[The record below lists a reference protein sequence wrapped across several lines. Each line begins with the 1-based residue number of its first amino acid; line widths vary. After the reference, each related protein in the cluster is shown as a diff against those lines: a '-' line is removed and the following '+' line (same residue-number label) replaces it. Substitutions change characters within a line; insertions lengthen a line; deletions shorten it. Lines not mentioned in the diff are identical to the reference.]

1 MPLTFD
7 LQPGDDRL
15 FTDESLEQIERI
27 EQGLLTLER
36 GIDGGVVNEVFRAAH
51 TLKGSA
57 ATIGHRRMAE
67 LTHAMEDLFGAFR
80 SGTLHEVKPF
90 ADVLLSTIDVLRSLV
105 AEVQEGEILTDAPEP
120 LTRQLRELLST
131 ATAAA
136 AARSSARSSAG
147 PATAVR
153 TPQPA
158 TTARTPQPARASTG
172 PPPAPRTAPPAPA
185 ADSGDPPA
193 ATPDERADG
202 GAAPASAP
210 GQAEGGVTNV
220 AIAPLIQRLLCDAPG
235 GFEARSL
242 LVCRIDPTSEWQA
255 VRLLQLVLEVDD
267 AGALIHSVPDRD
279 EIESGLGSSLLTI
292 LARGRPVELT
302 DLRGRMA
309 AIDDVV
315 SVEMVAAPLTAGQDE
330 APGMASSVEVYGPG
344 EIPAPLGAEREDD
357 REEAGPP
364 TAERRQADLG
374 AEARGLPPGE
384 RMAVAGDR
392 LKAAQ
397 QTIRIDVT
405 RLDELMNLV
414 GELVVHKTRLQ
425 RSSQELAL
433 RLGDDPLARQADEDS
448 QQFARIAGQLQDQ
461 VTGLRML
468 PIETVFNRFPRV
480 VRDIAARLDKDVQL
494 IIEGKETEL
503 DRSVLEEVG
512 DPLGHLVRNALD
524 HGVESTAERLAAGK
538 PLPGTVRLTAR
549 HADGRILITVEDDGR
564 GMDPEALRRAAVE
577 KGLMTRE
584 AAEAAGDAEIL
595 RVIFMPGFSTAKV
608 VTEVSGRGVG
618 MDVVRNNIER
628 LGGWVDVS
636 STAGAGTK
644 VSLSLPLTLAII
656 SALLVKSGSR
666 VCALPLT
673 GVVET
678 LRVEPRSFG
687 RVRGHNVLTL
697 RDRVIP
703 VEQLDNA
710 LGDPSRPLVTNERG
724 FVNLVVVRSR
734 GTEMALAVDA
744 FVGQH
749 EIVLKS
755 LNRLAG
761 ERKGL
766 AGATVMADGS
776 VGLVVDIA
784 ALLERTASVE
794 AKVAAVV
801 AVSDSRVA

>member
-1 MPLTFD
+1 MHLTLD

-27 EQGLLTLER
+27 EQGLLELEHSV
-36 GIDGGVVNEVFRAAH
+36 DAGVVNEVFRAAH

-90 ADVLLSTIDVLRSLV
+90 ADVLLSTIDVLRALV
-105 AEVQEGEILTDAPEP
+105 AEIQDGETLTDAPEP
-120 LTRQLRELLST
+120 LTRQLRELLAT

-136 AARSSARSSAG
+136 AARSSAGPSAAPAPVRSRPEPTGEPTNSPL
-147 PATAVR
+147 PA
-153 TPQPA
+153 
-158 TTARTPQPARASTG
+158 ARTAS
-172 PPPAPRTAPPAPA
+172 PDPAPA
-185 ADSGDPPA
+185 
-193 ATPDERADG
+193 G
-202 GAAPASAP
+202 GPEVV
-210 GQAEGGVTNV
+210 AEGIANV
-220 AIAPLIQRLLCDAPG
+220 AIAPLIQRLLGEAPG

-242 LVCRIDPTSEWQA
+242 LVCRIDPTSEWMA
-255 VRLLQLVLEVDD
+255 VRQLQLVLEVEE
-267 AGALIHSVPDRD
+267 AGALVASVPDRD
-279 EIESGLGSSLLTI
+279 EIESGLGTSLLAMM
-292 LARGRPVELT
+292 ARGRPVELA
-302 DLRGRMA
+302 DLRVRLA
-309 AIDDVV
+309 AVDDVV
-315 SVEMVAAPLTAGQDE
+315 SVEIVPAPLTAGQGDIPDA
-330 APGMASSVEVYGPG
+330 APSVEVYGSGRVTP
-344 EIPAPLGAEREDD
+344 PLGAGRADD
-357 REEAGPP
+357 AQEAGPP
-364 TAERRQADLG
+364 VAERRQADLG

-384 RMAVAGDR
+384 RMTVAGDR

-397 QTIRIDVT
+397 QTIRIDVR

-425 RSSQELAL
+425 QSSQNLAL

-480 VRDIAARLDKDVQL
+480 VRDIAAKLGKDVQL
-494 IIEGKETEL
+494 VIEGKETEL

-512 DPLGHLVRNALD
+512 DPLGHLVRNAMD
-524 HGVESTAERLAAGK
+524 HGIESPDERRAAGK
-538 PLPGTVRLTAR
+538 PQPGTVRLTAR

-564 GMDPEALRRAAVE
+564 GMDPAALRRAVVE
-577 KGLMTRE
+577 KGLMTRD
-584 AAEAAGDAEIL
+584 AADSTPDAEML

-636 STAGAGTK
+636 STPGAGTT

-656 SALLVKSGSR
+656 GALLVKSGSR

-678 LRVEPRSFG
+678 LRVEPRSFA

-697 RDRVIP
+697 RDRIIP

-710 LGDPSRPLVTNERG
+710 LGEPPRPLATNERG

-734 GTEMALAVDA
+734 GTEMALAVDG

-755 LNRLAG
+755 LSQVAG

-784 ALLERTASVE
+784 ALLDYTASTASRMAVQG
-794 AKVAAVV
+794 APAVGKVA
-801 AVSDSRVA
+801 

>member
-1 MPLTFD
+1 MQLVFD

-27 EQGLLTLER
+27 EQGLLVLEHEL
-36 GIDGGVVNEVFRAAH
+36 DANVVNEVFRAAH

-80 SGTLHEVKPF
+80 SGTLVDVKPF
-90 ADVLLSTIDVLRSLV
+90 ADVLLQTIDVLRALV
-105 AEVQEGEILTDAPEP
+105 AEVQEGEVLTDAPED
-120 LTRQLRELLST
+120 LTRQLRELLSSAT

-136 AARSSARSSAG
+136 RS
-147 PATAVR
+147 TA
-153 TPQPA
+153 PK
-158 TTARTPQPARASTG
+158 
-172 PPPAPRTAPPAPA
+172 PAPRPAPA
-185 ADSGDPPA
+185 PVQFPAAHQSAPAGEAGDP
-193 ATPDERADG
+193 ATPTEK
-202 GAAPASAP
+202 AAVEAE
-210 GQAEGGVTNV
+210 QAAEPVEEEGVSNV
-220 AIAPLIQRLLCDAPG
+220 AVAPLIHRLLVESPG
-235 GFEARSL
+235 GYDPRSII
-242 LVCRIDPTSEWQA
+242 VCRIDPMSEWQS
-255 VRLLQLVLEVDD
+255 VRLLQLVLEADETGDLV
-267 AGALIHSVPDRD
+267 ASAPTRD
-279 EIESGLGSSLLTI
+279 EIESGLGTTLLVM
-292 LARGRPVELT
+292 LVRGRPIDLL
-302 DLRGRMA
+302 DLRRRLS

-315 SVEMVAAPLTAGQDE
+315 SVEAVAAPLGTADTE
-330 APGMASSVEVYGPG
+330 IVAAPLSVEVYGP
-344 EIPAPLGAEREDD
+344 EDD
-357 REEAGPP
+357 VPPMGAARTDDESTAGPP
-364 TAERRQADLG
+364 SPAERRQADLG
-374 AEARGLPPGE
+374 AESRGLPQTD
-384 RMAVAGDR
+384 RMTVAGDR

-425 RSSQELAL
+425 QSAQVLAV

-480 VRDIAARLDKDVQL
+480 VRDIAMRLNKEVQL

-524 HGVESTAERLAAGK
+524 HGVETAEERRALGK
-538 PLPGTVRLTAR
+538 PPTGTVRLTAR
-549 HADGRILITVEDDGR
+549 HSDGRILITVEDDGR
-564 GMDPEALRRAAVE
+564 GMDPAALRRSVVE

-584 AAEAAGDAEIL
+584 AADLTSDSDML
-595 RVIFMPGFSTAKV
+595 RVIFTPGFSTAKTI
-608 VTEVSGRGVG
+608 TEVSGRGVG

-628 LGGWVDVS
+628 LGGWVDVN
-636 STAGAGTK
+636 STPGQGTR

-656 SALLVKSGSR
+656 GALLVTSGAR

-678 LRVEPRSFG
+678 LRVEPRSFS

-703 VEQLDNA
+703 VEQLDSA
-710 LGDPSRPLVTNERG
+710 LGDPARPLATSARG

-734 GTEMALAVDA
+734 GSEMALAVDQ

-755 LNRLAG
+755 LSDVTG
-761 ERKGL
+761 ERAGL
-766 AGATVMADGS
+766 AGATIMADGQ
-776 VGLVVDIA
+776 VGLVVDIS
-784 ALLERTASVE
+784 ALLERSNAKAVAEAEAAS
-794 AKVAAVV
+794 AAIKKARRKVA
-801 AVSDSRVA
+801 

>member
-1 MPLTFD
+1 MRLTLD

-27 EQGLLTLER
+27 EQGLLELEH
-36 GIDGGVVNEVFRAAH
+36 DLDPGVVNEVFRAAH

-80 SGTLHEVKPF
+80 SGTLVDVRPF
-90 ADVLLSTIDVLRSLV
+90 ADVLLSTIDVLRALV
-105 AEVQEGEILTDAPEP
+105 AEVHEGETLTDAAEP
-120 LTRQLRELLST
+120 LTRQLRDLLAT

-136 AARSSARSSAG
+136 AARSSGPRPAFKPAAQPGPTGASAKAAPG
-147 PATAVR
+147 A
-153 TPQPA
+153 
-158 TTARTPQPARASTG
+158 AS
-172 PPPAPRTAPPAPA
+172 PA
-185 ADSGDPPA
+185 AD
-193 ATPDERADG
+193 PDAMAGPTQAPEPGGTGAIAEDG
-202 GAAPASAP
+202 VS
-210 GQAEGGVTNV
+210 NV
-220 AIAPLIQRLLCDAPG
+220 AVAPLIQRLLEDSAG
-235 GFEARSL
+235 GFEPRSIF
-242 LVCRIDPTSEWQA
+242 VCRIDPMSEWQS
-255 VRLLQLVLEVDD
+255 VRLLQLVIE
-267 AGALIHSVPDRD
+267 AEETGGLIDSAPSRD
-279 EIESGLGSSLLTI
+279 EIESGLGTTLLAM
-292 LARGRPVELT
+292 LVRGRPVEL
-302 DLRGRMA
+302 LEVRKRLA

-315 SVEMVAAPLTAGQDE
+315 GVEAVAAPLGAGADDPTE
-330 APGMASSVEVYGPG
+330 TPLSVDVYGPDDAV
-344 EIPAPLGAEREDD
+344 PARGAARVDD
-357 REEAGPP
+357 GSVAGPP
-364 TAERRQADLG
+364 GETERRQVDLG
-374 AEARGLPPGE
+374 AEARGLPASE
-384 RMAVAGDR
+384 RMTVAGDR
-392 LKAAQ
+392 LKAAA

-414 GELVVHKTRLQ
+414 GELVVHKTRLAQ
-425 RSSQELAL
+425 SAQVLAA

-480 VRDIAARLDKDVQL
+480 VRDIASRLNKEVQL
-494 IIEGKETEL
+494 VIEGKETEL

-512 DPLGHLVRNALD
+512 DPIGHLVRNALD
-524 HGVESTAERLAAGK
+524 HGVEMPEERLAQGK
-538 PLPGTVRLTAR
+538 PVPATVRLTAR

-564 GMDPEALRRAAVE
+564 GMEPAALRRAVVE
-577 KGLMTRE
+577 KGLMSRE
-584 AAEAAGDAEIL
+584 AADATTDADIL
-595 RVIFMPGFSTAKV
+595 RVIFLPGFSTAKV

-618 MDVVRNNIER
+618 MDVVRNNIEH

-636 STAGAGTK
+636 STPGQGTT

-656 SALLVKSGSR
+656 GALLVRSGAR

-678 LRVEPRSFG
+678 LRVEAHSFG

-710 LGDPSRPLVTNERG
+710 LGDPPRPLESNEHG
-724 FVNLVVVRSR
+724 FINLVVVRSR
-734 GTEMALAVDA
+734 GTEMALAVDE

-755 LNRLAG
+755 LNQLTG
-761 ERKGL
+761 ERAGL
-766 AGATVMADGS
+766 AGATVMADGT
-776 VGLVVDIA
+776 VGLVIDIA
-784 ALLERTASVE
+784 ALLDKSTRAASGPADE
-794 AKVAAVV
+794 AVHPRRKVA
-801 AVSDSRVA
+801 

>member
-1 MPLTFD
+1 MQLTFD

-27 EQGLLTLER
+27 EQGLLVLEQSL
-36 GIDGGVVNEVFRAAH
+36 DPAVVNEVFRAAH

-80 SGTLHEVKPF
+80 GGTLYEVKPF
-90 ADVLLSTIDVLRSLV
+90 ADILLQTIDVLRALV
-105 AEVQEGEILTDAPEP
+105 AEVQEGETLTDAPET
-120 LTRQLRELLST
+120 LTTQLRQLLSA

-136 AARSSARSSAG
+136 AARSSTPADAG
-147 PATAVR
+147 AV
-153 TPQPA
+153 
-158 TTARTPQPARASTG
+158 SG
-172 PPPAPRTAPPAPA
+172 SDAPA
-185 ADSGDPPA
+185 AHVEA
-193 ATPDERADG
+193 ATGEGTDEGISNLA
-202 GAAPASAP
+202 
-210 GQAEGGVTNV
+210 V
-220 AIAPLIQRLLCDAPG
+220 APLIQRLLTESPG
-235 GFEARSL
+235 GYEARSI
-242 LVCRIDPTSEWQA
+242 LVCRVDPMSEWQG
-255 VRLLQLVLEVDD
+255 VRLLQLVLEAEETGGLV
-267 AGALIHSVPDRD
+267 ASAPTRA
-279 EIESGLGSSLLTI
+279 EIETGLSTALLVM
-292 LARGRPVELT
+292 LVKGRPVELL
-302 DLRGRMA
+302 DLRKRMA

-315 SVEMVAAPLTAGQDE
+315 GVDAVAAPLGTGTADTADE
-330 APGMASSVEVYGPG
+330 PLSIDVYGPDDPVPNLSAHRG
-344 EIPAPLGAEREDD
+344 DDAES
-357 REEAGPP
+357 AGPP
-364 TAERRQADLG
+364 SAERRQADLG
-374 AEARGLPPGE
+374 AEVRGLPTSD
-384 RMAVAGDR
+384 RMSVAGDR

-425 RSSQELAL
+425 QSAQRLTA

-480 VRDIAARLDKDVQL
+480 VRDIAARFHKDVQL
-494 IIEGKETEL
+494 VIEGKETEL

-524 HGVESTAERLAAGK
+524 HGIESPDERRKLGK
-538 PLPGTVRLTAR
+538 STPATVRLTAR

-564 GMDPEALRRAAVE
+564 GMDPADLRKAVVA
-577 KGLMTRE
+577 KGLMTKE
-584 AAEAAGDAEIL
+584 QADATPDADML
-595 RVIFMPGFSTAKV
+595 RVIFLPGFSTAKV

-618 MDVVRNNIER
+618 MDVVRNNIEH
-628 LGGWVDVS
+628 LGGWVDVT
-636 STAGAGTK
+636 STPGQGTR

-656 SALLVKSGSR
+656 GALLVRSGTR

-678 LRVEPRSFG
+678 LRIEPRSLG
-687 RVRGHNVLTL
+687 RVRGHNVITL

-703 VEQLDNA
+703 IEQLDNA
-710 LGDPSRPLVTNERG
+710 LGDAQRPLAANERG
-724 FVNLVVVRSR
+724 FINLVVVRSR
-734 GTEMALAVDA
+734 GAEMALAVDA

-755 LNRLAG
+755 LSELTG
-761 ERKGL
+761 ERAGL
-766 AGATVMADGS
+766 AGATVMADGM

-784 ALLERTASVE
+784 ALLDRTARS
-794 AKVAAVV
+794 AA
-801 AVSDSRVA
+801 A

>member
-1 MPLTFD
+1 MHLTLD

-27 EQGLLTLER
+27 EQGLLELEHSV
-36 GIDGGVVNEVFRAAH
+36 DAGVVNEVFRAAH

-90 ADVLLSTIDVLRSLV
+90 ADVLLSTIDVLRALV
-105 AEVQEGEILTDAPEP
+105 AEIQDGETLTDAPEP
-120 LTRQLRELLST
+120 LTRQLRELLAT

-136 AARSSARSSAG
+136 AARSSAGPSAAPAPVRSRPEPTGEPTNSPL
-147 PATAVR
+147 PA
-153 TPQPA
+153 
-158 TTARTPQPARASTG
+158 ARTAS
-172 PPPAPRTAPPAPA
+172 PDPAPA
-185 ADSGDPPA
+185 
-193 ATPDERADG
+193 G
-202 GAAPASAP
+202 GPEVV
-210 GQAEGGVTNV
+210 AEGIANV
-220 AIAPLIQRLLCDAPG
+220 AIAPLIQRLLGEAPG

-242 LVCRIDPTSEWQA
+242 LVCRIDPTSEWMA
-255 VRLLQLVLEVDD
+255 VRQLQLVLEVEE
-267 AGALIHSVPDRD
+267 AGALVASVPDRD
-279 EIESGLGSSLLTI
+279 EIESGLGTSLLAMM
-292 LARGRPVELT
+292 ARGRPVELA
-302 DLRGRMA
+302 DLRVRLA
-309 AIDDVV
+309 AVDDVV
-315 SVEMVAAPLTAGQDE
+315 SVEIVPAPLTAGQGDIPDA
-330 APGMASSVEVYGPG
+330 APSVEVYGSGRVTP
-344 EIPAPLGAEREDD
+344 PLGAGRADD
-357 REEAGPP
+357 AQEAGPP
-364 TAERRQADLG
+364 VAERCQADLG

-384 RMAVAGDR
+384 RMTVAGDR

-397 QTIRIDVT
+397 QTIRIDVR

-425 RSSQELAL
+425 QSSQNLAL

-480 VRDIAARLDKDVQL
+480 VRDIAAKLGKDVQL
-494 IIEGKETEL
+494 VIEGKETEL

-512 DPLGHLVRNALD
+512 DPLGHLVRNAMD
-524 HGVESTAERLAAGK
+524 HGIESPDERRAAGK
-538 PLPGTVRLTAR
+538 PQPGTVRLTAR

-564 GMDPEALRRAAVE
+564 GMDPAALRRAVVE
-577 KGLMTRE
+577 KGLMTRD
-584 AAEAAGDAEIL
+584 AADSTPDAEML

-636 STAGAGTK
+636 STPGAGTT

-656 SALLVKSGSR
+656 GALLVKSGSR

-678 LRVEPRSFG
+678 LRVEPRSFA

-697 RDRVIP
+697 RDRIIP

-710 LGDPSRPLVTNERG
+710 LGDPPRPLATNERG

-755 LNRLAG
+755 LSQVAG

-784 ALLERTASVE
+784 ALLDYTASTASRMAVQG
-794 AKVAAVV
+794 APAVGKVA
-801 AVSDSRVA
+801 

>member
-1 MPLTFD
+1 MRLTFD

-27 EQGLLTLER
+27 EQGLLVLEQ
-36 GIDGGVVNEVFRAAH
+36 GLDPAVVNEVFRAAH

-57 ATIGHRRMAE
+57 ATIRHRRMAE

-80 SGTLHEVKPF
+80 SGTLYEVKPF
-90 ADVLLSTIDVLRSLV
+90 ADVLLSTIDVLRALV
-105 AEVQEGEILTDAPEP
+105 AEVQEGETLSDAPEA
-120 LTRQLRELLST
+120 LTAQLRELLST

-136 AARSSARSSAG
+136 AARSSA
-147 PATAVR
+147 PHTAV
-153 TPQPA
+153 PK
-158 TTARTPQPARASTG
+158 
-172 PPPAPRTAPPAPA
+172 PAPTEKSGSAALPAGGSPAPA
-185 ADSGDPPA
+185 STSTADEATSSEAEA
-193 ATPDERADG
+193 AVIEEVVE
-202 GAAPASAP
+202 
-210 GQAEGGVTNV
+210 EGISNIAV
-220 AIAPLIQRLLCDAPG
+220 APLIHRLLTEAPG
-235 GFEARSL
+235 GYEPRSI
-242 LVCRIDPTSEWQA
+242 LVCRVDPMSEWQS
-255 VRLLQLVLEVDD
+255 VRLLQLALEAEDS
-267 AGALIHSVPDRD
+267 GALVTSAPNRS
-279 EIESGLGSSLLTI
+279 EIEAGLGTTMLVMLV
-292 LARGRPVELT
+292 RGRPVELLE
-302 DLRGRMA
+302 LRKRMA

-315 SVEMVAAPLTAGQDE
+315 AVDAVAAPLGSGESEIVET
-330 APGMASSVEVYGPG
+330 PLSVEVYGPDD
-344 EIPAPLGAEREDD
+344 PVPPLGAVRADD
-357 REEAGPP
+357 TDASGPP
-364 TAERRQADLG
+364 IAERRQADLG
-374 AEARGLPPGE
+374 AEVRGLPAGE
-384 RMAVAGDR
+384 RMTVAGDR

-425 RSSQELAL
+425 QSAQLLAT

-448 QQFARIAGQLQDQ
+448 QQFSRIAGQLQDQ

-480 VRDIAARLDKDVQL
+480 VRDIAAKLGKEVQL
-494 IIEGKETEL
+494 VIEGKETEL

-524 HGVESTAERLAAGK
+524 HGVEAPDERRAAGK
-538 PLPGTVRLTAR
+538 SLPATVRLTAR
-549 HADGRILITVEDDGR
+549 HADGRILITVDDDGK
-564 GMDPEALRRAAVE
+564 GMDPDALRKAAVA
-577 KGLMTRE
+577 KGVLTKE
-584 AAEAAGDAEIL
+584 QADATSDTEIL
-595 RVIFMPGFSTAKV
+595 RIIFAPGFSTAKV

-628 LGGWVDVS
+628 LGGWVEVS
-636 STAGAGTK
+636 STPGQGTR

-656 SALLVKSGSR
+656 GALLVRSGSR
-666 VCALPLT
+666 ICALPLT

-678 LRVEPRSFG
+678 LRVEPKMLA

-710 LGDPSRPLVTNERG
+710 LGDRQRPLHANDRG
-724 FVNLVVVRSR
+724 FINLVVVRSR
-734 GTEMALAVDA
+734 GAEMALAVDA

-755 LNRLAG
+755 LSEVTG
-761 ERKGL
+761 ERAGL
-766 AGATVMADGS
+766 AGATVMADGT

-784 ALLERTASVE
+784 ALLDRTVGHAGS
-794 AKVAAVV
+794 AA
-801 AVSDSRVA
+801 A

>member
-1 MPLTFD
+1 MHLTLD

-27 EQGLLTLER
+27 EQGLLELEHSV
-36 GIDGGVVNEVFRAAH
+36 DAGVVNEVFRAAH

-90 ADVLLSTIDVLRSLV
+90 ADVLLSTIDVLRALV
-105 AEVQEGEILTDAPEP
+105 AEIQDGETLTDAPEP
-120 LTRQLRELLST
+120 LTRQLRELLAT

-136 AARSSARSSAG
+136 AARSSAGPSAAPAPVRSRPEPTGEPTNSPL
-147 PATAVR
+147 PA
-153 TPQPA
+153 
-158 TTARTPQPARASTG
+158 ARTAS
-172 PPPAPRTAPPAPA
+172 PDPAPA
-185 ADSGDPPA
+185 
-193 ATPDERADG
+193 G
-202 GAAPASAP
+202 GPEVV
-210 GQAEGGVTNV
+210 AEGIANV
-220 AIAPLIQRLLCDAPG
+220 AIAPLIQRLLGEAPG

-242 LVCRIDPTSEWQA
+242 LVCRIDPTSEWMA
-255 VRLLQLVLEVDD
+255 VRQLQLVLEVEE
-267 AGALIHSVPDRD
+267 AGALVASVPDRD
-279 EIESGLGSSLLTI
+279 EIESGLGTSLLAMM
-292 LARGRPVELT
+292 ARGRPVELA
-302 DLRGRMA
+302 DLRVRLA
-309 AIDDVV
+309 AVDDVV
-315 SVEMVAAPLTAGQDE
+315 SVEIVPAPLTAGQGDIPD
-330 APGMASSVEVYGPG
+330 AAASVEVYGSGLVTP
-344 EIPAPLGAEREDD
+344 PLGAGRADD
-357 REEAGPP
+357 AQEAGPP
-364 TAERRQADLG
+364 VAERRQADLG

-384 RMAVAGDR
+384 RMTVAGDR

-397 QTIRIDVT
+397 QTIRIDVR

-425 RSSQELAL
+425 QSSQNLAL

-480 VRDIAARLDKDVQL
+480 VRDIAAKLGKDVQL
-494 IIEGKETEL
+494 VIEGKETEL

-512 DPLGHLVRNALD
+512 DPLGHLVRNAMD
-524 HGVESTAERLAAGK
+524 HGIESPDERRAAGK
-538 PLPGTVRLTAR
+538 PQPGTVRLTAR

-564 GMDPEALRRAAVE
+564 GMDPAALRRAVVE
-577 KGLMTRE
+577 KGLMTRD
-584 AAEAAGDAEIL
+584 AADSTPDAEML

-618 MDVVRNNIER
+618 MDVVRNNNER

-636 STAGAGTK
+636 STPGAGTT

-656 SALLVKSGSR
+656 GALLVKSGSR

-678 LRVEPRSFG
+678 LRVEPRSFA

-697 RDRVIP
+697 RDRIIP

-710 LGDPSRPLVTNERG
+710 LGDPPRPLATNERG

-734 GTEMALAVDA
+734 GTEMALAVDG

-755 LNRLAG
+755 LSQVAG

-784 ALLERTASVE
+784 ALLDYTASTASRMAVQG
-794 AKVAAVV
+794 APAVGKVA
-801 AVSDSRVA
+801 

>member
-1 MPLTFD
+1 MHLTFD

-15 FTDESLEQIERI
+15 FTDESMEQIERI
-27 EQGLLTLER
+27 EQGLLDLEH
-36 GIDGGVVNEVFRAAH
+36 DLDTGVVNEVFRAAH

-57 ATIGHRRMAE
+57 ATIGHRRMTE

-80 SGTLHEVKPF
+80 SGTLHDVKPF
-90 ADVLLSTIDVLRSLV
+90 ADVLLATIDVLRALV
-105 AEVQEGEILTDAPEP
+105 TEVQEGETLTEAAEP
-120 LTRQLRELLST
+120 LTKQLRELLSS

-136 AARSSARSSAG
+136 AARSSIPKPAAR
-147 PATAVR
+147 PTAL
-153 TPQPA
+153 
-158 TTARTPQPARASTG
+158 
-172 PPPAPRTAPPAPA
+172 PAP
-185 ADSGDPPA
+185 GDDA
-193 ATPDERADG
+193 VDDAI
-202 GAAPASAP
+202 GAA
-210 GQAEGGVTNV
+210 AEEAAGEIAAAEEGVSNIAV
-220 AIAPLIQRLLCDAPG
+220 APLIHRLLTESPG
-235 GFEARSL
+235 GYEPRSIF
-242 LVCRIDPTSEWQA
+242 VCRIDPMSEWQS
-255 VRLLQLVLEVDD
+255 VRLLQLVLEADESGGLV
-267 AGALIHSVPDRD
+267 ASVPDRT
-279 EIESGLGSSLLTI
+279 EIESGLGTTLLAM
-292 LARGRPVELT
+292 LVKGRPVELL
-302 DLRGRMA
+302 DLRKHLA

-315 SVEMVAAPLTAGQDE
+315 GVEAVAAPLGSGSTE
-330 APGMASSVEVYGPG
+330 STVVPLSVDVYGP
-344 EIPAPLGAEREDD
+344 EDSTAPLGAARTDD
-357 REEAGPP
+357 ENAAGPP
-364 TAERRQADLG
+364 GPSERRQADLG
-374 AEARGLPPGE
+374 AEARGLPQGE

-397 QTIRIDVT
+397 QTIRIDVS

-414 GELVVHKTRLQ
+414 GELVVHKTRLAQ
-425 RSSQELAL
+425 SAQLL
-433 RLGDDPLARQADEDS
+433 TVRLGDDPLARQADEDS

-480 VRDIAARLDKDVQL
+480 VRDIAMRLSKEIQL
-494 IIEGKETEL
+494 VIEGKETEL

-524 HGVESTAERLAAGK
+524 HGIETPDERRAVGK
-538 PLPGTVRLTAR
+538 PAQGTVRLTAR

-564 GMDPEALRRAAVE
+564 GMAPDAMRRAAVD
-577 KGLMTRE
+577 KGLMTKE
-584 AAEAAGDAEIL
+584 AADLTSDAEIL

-618 MDVVRNNIER
+618 MDVVRNNIEH

-636 STAGAGTK
+636 STPGQGTR

-656 SALLVKSGSR
+656 GALLVKSGTR

-678 LRVEPRSFG
+678 LRVEEKSFA

-703 VEQLDNA
+703 VERLDNA
-710 LGDPSRPLVTNERG
+710 LGDPPRRLQSSDRG
-724 FVNLVVVRSR
+724 FINLVVVRSR
-734 GTEMALAVDA
+734 GTEMALAVDE

-755 LNRLAG
+755 LSEVTG
-761 ERKGL
+761 ERAGL
-766 AGATVMADGS
+766 AGATVMADGA

-784 ALLERTASVE
+784 ALLDHSASRATPPDGGRAEVDE
-794 AKVAAVV
+794 DAAPPKQKRKVA
-801 AVSDSRVA
+801 